1 MENEIVKVEEGQL
14 IVAKDVVKAI
24 KEIENQKKQLDN
36 LQKKYKEQILAKMDE
51 YDIKGYESND
61 RALKITR
68 TPATTVTK
76 FDEKRFCE
84 EHRDLYVEYQKD
96 IDRKSSLRVTVREE
110 KENE

>member
-14 IVAKDVVKAI
+14 IVAKDVIKAI
-24 KEIENQKKQLDN
+24 KEIENQKKQLED

-61 RALKITR
+61 KTLKITR
-68 TPATTVTK
+68 TPTTIVTR

-84 EHRDLYVEYQKD
+84 EQHELYVEYQ
-96 IDRKSSLRVTVREE
+96 IESERKSSLRITVRED
-110 KENE
+110 KE

>member
-1 MENEIVKVEEGQL
+1 MENEIVIVQEGQL

-36 LQKKYKEQILAKMDE
+36 LQKKYKEQILSKMDE
-51 YDIKGYESND
+51 YDIKGYESPD
-61 RALKITR
+61 KTLKITR
-68 TPATTVTK
+68 TPSTTVTK
-76 FDEKRFCE
+76 FDESRFSS
-84 EHRDLYVEYQKD
+84 EHHDLYVEYQKD